1 MSQSPASQSS
11 DSRLHTRQVRRAN
24 AYFLLTSVM
33 TFGISIDVKSINVKS
48 INIQDLIKNKLLL
61 RPIIIVSPYTKI
73 VNGKFLYR
81 KVYSC
86 LQ

>member
-48 INIQDLIKNKLLL
+48 INIQDLIKNK
-61 RPIIIVSPYTKI
+61 SPHCERKI
-73 VNGKFLYR
+73 STQKGV
-81 KVYSC
+81 
-86 LQ
+86 